1 MTDSP
6 TEGTRQQDGDA
17 ENLGDD
23 KTIPNDP
30 NGLAAGHDPDGSHF
44 NPEED
49 TDPEPAAEES

>member
-17 ENLGDD
+17 ENLGGD

-49 TDPEPAAEES
+49 TDPDADSE